1 MTEKILLVD
10 DQPKNIQVAGT
21 LLAANGYEVEFA
33 TDGFKA
39 LEWLSEGSFD
49 LVLLDVMMP
58 GMDGFETCK
67 RLKKLP
73 GGMDI
78 PVIFLTAK
86 TDTDS
91 LVEGFES
98 GGIDYLTKPF
108 QAEELMVRV
117 RTHLEMKQLRA
128 KLKDTNK
135 WLQSEV
141 DLKTVQLQDRNLE
154 LQNALSKLQTLDS
167 SKNNFLKIISH
178 EIRTPLNGIIGAT
191 FLLRQM
197 ADTADKKE
205 FFDMFEISIK
215 RLENFSFSALQITEL
230 QANTGQVPRQQI
242 GMHELFNEAKNISLI
257 EQHRV
262 FSLESADLNRMLFVN
277 KALFLTALVKLFD
290 NSIRY
295 SPQDSRVTVRVS
307 EQVGGIR
314 FMVMDEGPGFSDEVL
329 LRKFELF
336 VTGETHVDKNPGL
349 SLPLVKF
356 IIEAH
361 GGKIDLY
368 NNPSGGAVVD
378 FTIPGV

>member
-262 FSLESADLNRMLFVN
+262 FSLDSADLNRMLFVN